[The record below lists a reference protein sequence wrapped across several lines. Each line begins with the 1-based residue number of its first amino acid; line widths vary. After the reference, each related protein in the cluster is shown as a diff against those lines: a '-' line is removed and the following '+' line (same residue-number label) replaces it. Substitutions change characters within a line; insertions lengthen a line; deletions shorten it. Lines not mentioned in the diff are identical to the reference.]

1 MLRRRHQAG
10 PAGLGEF
17 VVARGDTPC
26 RLEIEQ
32 PLLDA
37 VQGQQFIEHEAE
49 RGPRHGRPDGK
60 LGEGALE
67 AVEMR
72 PGIDQPA
79 RGDMDDLIDAV
90 GELLALN
97 GIEKGLLYFQ
107 ATRGVAPRDHK
118 FPQVSRTSLVATA
131 KHLKPLAPV
140 LLEKGVSVITI
151 PDIRWRRCDIKSL
164 ALLPNVLGKQRAVE
178 AGAYEAWQVDEDGR
192 ITEGTTTN
200 AWIVTTEG
208 SLVTRA
214 LGAEILPGIVR
225 RALVAILGEMEV
237 GFDQRPFSLAELR
250 QAKEAFLTS
259 SSGFLLPVTR
269 IDGTPVGEG
278 GVGTLTRELRRRLD
292 AEVAR
297 QSAA

>member
-1 MLRRRHQAG
+1 MPRFAYVNGRYLRHAEAKVHIEDRGYQFADGVYEVIH
-10 PAGLGEF
+10 
-17 VVARGDTPC
+17 VVA
-26 RLEIEQ
+26 
-32 PLLDA
+32 
-37 VQGQQFIEHEAE
+37 
-49 RGPRHGRPDGK
+49 GR
-60 LGEGALE
+60 
-67 AVEMR
+67 
-72 PGIDQPA
+72 
-79 RGDMDDLIDAV
+79 LIDAGPHFDRFERSLAELAIRPPMSRAALRLV
-90 GELLALN
+90 LHELLTLN

-118 FPQVSRTSLVATA
+118 FPQASRTSLVATA
-131 KHLKPLAPV
+131 KHLKPLLPA

-178 AGAYEAWQVDEDGR
+178 AGAYEAWQVDNEDR

-200 AWIVTTEG
+200 AWIVTAEG
-208 SLVTRA
+208 SLVTRP

-225 RALVAILGEMEV
+225 RALVAILGEMEI
-237 GFDQRPFSLAELR
+237 GLDQRPFSLAELR

-269 IDGTPVGEG
+269 VDGTPVGEG
-278 GVGTLTRELRRRLD
+278 AVGALTRELRRRLD

>member
-1 MLRRRHQAG
+1 MPRFAYVNGRYLRHAEATVHIEDRGYQFADGVYEVIHVAAG
-10 PAGLGEF
+10 
-17 VVARGDTPC
+17 R
-26 RLEIEQ
+26 
-32 PLLDA
+32 
-37 VQGQQFIEHEAE
+37 
-49 RGPRHGRPDGK
+49 
-60 LGEGALE
+60 
-67 AVEMR
+67 
-72 PGIDQPA
+72 
-79 RGDMDDLIDAV
+79 LIDAGPHIDRFERSLAELAIRPPMSRAALRLV
-90 GELLALN
+90 LGELLALN